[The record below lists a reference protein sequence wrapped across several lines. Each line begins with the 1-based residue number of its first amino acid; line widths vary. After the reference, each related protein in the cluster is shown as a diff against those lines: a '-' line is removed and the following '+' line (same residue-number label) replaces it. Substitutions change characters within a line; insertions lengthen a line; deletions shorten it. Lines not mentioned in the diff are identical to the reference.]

1 MSDVDNKA
9 FASLFSRRAQD
20 LIKPG
25 LERVGAAFA
34 ALDHPSLATPSIL
47 IAGTNGKG
55 STAGF
60 LWLLLQQSLE
70 RVGLYTSPHLTDFSE
85 RMRCSHRPITNQD
98 LLDQWH
104 DLQLDLPRELYEPL
118 SFFEMTTLMAF
129 RLFAAER
136 TSANVVEVGLGGR
149 WDATN
154 ILDPLAS
161 VIVSISYDH
170 QQYLGD
176 TIAAITG
183 EKLGILRS
191 ARPLFIGSGGY
202 LFQDAD
208 AQRLLEQT
216 AAARGCPLWRYG
228 KEFFVD
234 GKDGVIRLPGYT
246 PVKVPLP
253 ASLTAPFLQENFVLA
268 AAIYHWLQETRRPE
282 WRLKPLAEVAKPCL
296 ESPREWPPSLRGR
309 FWPQQVQING
319 ASQKLLFDVCHN
331 INGVEEFIR
340 ALKSQ
345 GIPPKQM
352 PALISILG
360 DKDFNGML
368 DLLRSFFDPIVLFNI
383 PSERS
388 FKHESLADRHASLS
402 MLPNFSAAFEHAA
415 QYWSRENTWAV
426 CGSVLAV
433 GHSLEHLAALQK
445 DSVEHD
451 PAGIVSADV
460 RAKENKNS

>member
-1 MSDVDNKA
+1 MSKIDNTA

-25 LERVGAAFA
+25 LERVGAAYA
-34 ALDHPSLATPSIL
+34 ALDHPSLATPTIL

-55 STAGF
+55 STSSF

-70 RVGLYTSPHLTDFSE
+70 RVGLYTSPHLVDFAE
-85 RMRCSHRPITNQD
+85 RMRCSHRFITNQD

-104 DLQLDLPRELYEPL
+104 DLQLDLSKDMYESL

-129 RLFAAER
+129 RLFAAEQ
-136 TSANVVEVGLGGR
+136 TSANVIEVGLGGR

-170 QQYLGD
+170 QAYLGD
-176 TIAAITG
+176 TLAAITS

-191 ARPLFIGSGGY
+191 ARPLFVGGGGY
-202 LFQDAD
+202 LFRDPE
-208 AQRLLEQT
+208 AQRVLET
-216 AAARGCPLWRYG
+216 TVAAHRCPLYRFG
-228 KEFFVD
+228 REFLIEGRD
-234 GKDGVIRLPGYT
+234 LVIQCPGQAAIKVALP
-246 PVKVPLP
+246 PE
-253 ASLTAPFLQENFVLA
+253 LTAPFLQENFALA
-268 AAIYHWLQETRRPE
+268 AAIYHWLRETRQTE
-282 WRLKPLAEVAKPCL
+282 WKLKPLADVVPVVFSQA
-296 ESPREWPPSLRGR
+296 REWPPSLKGR
-309 FWPQQVQING
+309 FWPQEVLLDG
-319 ASQKLLFDVCHN
+319 EPQKLLFDVCHN
-331 INGVEEFIR
+331 VNGVEEFIR
-340 ALKSQ
+340 ALQANGVSPHQ
-345 GIPPKQM
+345 T

-388 FKHESLADRHASLS
+388 FKHEKLADRHGSLS
-402 MLPNFSAAFEHAA
+402 MFPNFAAAFEFAA
-415 QYWSRENTWAV
+415 KHWSRGGTWAV

-433 GHSLEHLAALQK
+433 GHSLEYLAAFQNN
-445 DSVEHD
+445 SSRHD
-451 PAGIVSADV
+451 PSGVLSVDA
-460 RAKENKNS
+460 RANNS